1 MVLAYETLIF
11 ESSFN
16 SDKNCDGEGAMVR
29 VAMKRNYPAAN
40 ERYVVEDGD
49 DVFEESLVGS
59 VEELYLP
66 IVSQWL

>member
-1 MVLAYETLIF
+1 
-11 ESSFN
+11 
-16 SDKNCDGEGAMVR
+16 MVR